1 MDGGGDG
8 GWQNLKTPPN
18 ETDGET
24 NRDGDTR
31 GCSRLDGS
39 VKLDHWGGS
48 AEGVGKEV
56 TSLWLVCMKACCMTL
71 FTRPPK
77 GAMLALLKY
86 LTTLQAASKP
96 AAAELLCYWL
106 K

>member
-1 MDGGGDG
+1 MGAVDKA
-8 GWQNLKTPPN
+8 LKTALD

-24 NRDGDTR
+24 DRDRDAR
-31 GCSRLDGS
+31 GCSHLDGS
-39 VKLDHWGGS
+39 VKWDHWGDQQR
-48 AEGVGKEV
+48 ERKKKKKEEV
-56 TSLWLVCMKACCMTL
+56 TSRRLVCQKACCMTL
-71 FTRPPK
+71 FTMPSK
-77 GAMLALLKY
+77 GAMLDLLKY